1 MMETKLVYVYV
12 AYALSVGLVFGA
24 LLGAVVT

>member
-12 AYALSVGLVFGA
+12 VYALSVGLVFGA